1 MGWGATAGMIS
12 GAGEAGTKALGNA
25 QTGYITSELQAER
38 DKMETARLQL
48 QEQYAGAREQ
58 RGYVHAENLQTS
70 NQDFQKGLLETKIGA
85 DIVAEDMKGRANKE
99 EKGLERT
106 SLEGIHSA
114 DRTSREKLAK
124 DENTLKSKYYDA
136 MAGYYSQRGT
146 AAGTSAGI
154 KGEDKKQAEYLQS
167 VTKSLIENNGKQM
180 ELATPEEKILLRQEL
195 AGLKLE
201 AQRIANVGDLAAPA
215 EPTEEAIGKDRF
227 IGTIKPKSSTSGA
240 PTTTSESTGLLG
252 TPSSEMTTVEP
263 TRPVTNPRGAQD
275 PAQVNRIRK
284 QQLDYDVLAKR
295 QELTQANI
303 HGNKASQR
311 RLQSQLELLL
321 SQQEAASQGAP

>member
-99 EKGLERT
+99 EKALERT
-106 SLEGIHSA
+106 SIEGIHSA

-167 VTKSLIENNGKQM
+167 VTKPLIDNLTKQL
-180 ELATPEEKILLRQEL
+180 EFALPKEKDAIRAQLDQVVEEAR
-195 AGLKLE
+195 
-201 AQRIANVGDLAAPA
+201 RVANVVAPTPSA
-215 EPTEEAIGKDRF
+215 PGEPEVKDRF
-227 IGTIKPKSSTSGA
+227 SKAITPKSSTSGA

>member
-167 VTKSLIENNGKQM
+167 VTKPLIDNLTKQL
-180 ELATPEEKILLRQEL
+180 EFALPKEKDAIRAQLDQVVEEAR
-195 AGLKLE
+195 
-201 AQRIANVGDLAAPA
+201 RVANVVAPTPSA
-215 EPTEEAIGKDRF
+215 PGEPEVKDRF
-227 IGTIKPKSSTSGA
+227 SKAITPKSSTSGA

-303 HGNKASQR
+303 HGDKASQR

>member
-167 VTKSLIENNGKQM
+167 VTKPLIDNLTKQL
-180 ELATPEEKILLRQEL
+180 EFALPKEKDAIRAQLDQVVEEAR
-195 AGLKLE
+195 
-201 AQRIANVGDLAAPA
+201 RVANVVAPTPSA
-215 EPTEEAIGKDRF
+215 PGEPEVKDRF
-227 IGTIKPKSSTSGA
+227 SKAITPKSSTSGA